1 MYAWS
6 PRTLTRRLQYFGIQ
20 FTNYIGVISFP
31 SFNITLN
38 GMDSGIMDGWGQF
51 LPSIPKDLLVLAG
64 VIKEDLCQAG
74 HVVDASHLFVQ
85 YQVR

>member
-1 MYAWS
+1 
-6 PRTLTRRLQYFGIQ
+6 
-20 FTNYIGVISFP
+20 
-31 SFNITLN
+31 
-38 GMDSGIMDGWGQF
+38 MDGWGGF